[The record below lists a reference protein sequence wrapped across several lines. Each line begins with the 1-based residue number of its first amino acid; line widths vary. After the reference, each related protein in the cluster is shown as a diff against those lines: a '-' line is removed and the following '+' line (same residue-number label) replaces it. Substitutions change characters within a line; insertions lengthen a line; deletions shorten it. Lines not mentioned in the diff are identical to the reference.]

1 MRRLYF
7 QDPLIIDNP
16 QRRRGINFGRNL
28 TNNVVL
34 KQITYIYKSPGK
46 FGAIISFI
54 LFINSA
60 ISTGFKI

>member
-7 QDPLIIDNP
+7 QDPLITPNEGEELILGEIW
-16 QRRRGINFGRNL
+16 QS
-28 TNNVVL
+28 NVVL
-34 KQITYIYKSPGK
+34 KQITYIYKWPGK
-46 FGAIISFI
+46 LGAIISFI